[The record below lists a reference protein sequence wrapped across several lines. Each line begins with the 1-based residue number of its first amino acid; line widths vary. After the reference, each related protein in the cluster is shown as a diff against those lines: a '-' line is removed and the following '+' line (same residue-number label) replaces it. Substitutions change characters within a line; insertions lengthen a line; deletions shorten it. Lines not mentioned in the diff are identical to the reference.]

1 MQPAR
6 RPGAQAA
13 TWCSGAARSALQG
26 APLPTAPPADH
37 DESFKS
43 LPSAA
48 DTSGVGRTRI
58 DDDYRGTDEHEPD
71 RRQRIVPTPLPPP
84 VQPATHAEL
93 VLVATR
99 LAALEEQFTSYFAA
113 MAAQANAARLAA
125 ETARNEGRADLERHA
140 AQLREMLDKITEH
153 HESEQRSLR
162 MALDQRLADFGSHQD
177 WRVTELEARLER
189 VADETTLGLDARVES
204 AVQTVQLK
212 LDQALSALSSRLTEA
227 ESAVGRADEHHR
239 ALKRRLDEH
248 EIALGGRIEEAVANL
263 IVRMDERNMAL
274 TKRIEDNTAALQ
286 QQLQHVGES
295 FARQLEQLTERY
307 DDRLLALEQRVGD
320 EIGNRVAALEAT
332 IGRVSNSVDEA
343 MVSLSHRLADL
354 EARSIEADERL
365 ATMAAVVAK
374 IDEEAIEELKERLS
388 NAVGEATLV
397 RIEMDRLSEGLDER
411 FDRVQVR
418 LADMEAK
425 VSDAMDVSTAIQL
438 ERLEELE
445 RAVAEL
451 DPAELVR
458 RSELGLSTTG
468 FPPPPPNGR
477 QLADDR
483 SMQPTPSESTN
494 GYYSTDGAISFTS
507 W

>member
-1 MQPAR
+1 
-6 RPGAQAA
+6 
-13 TWCSGAARSALQG
+13 
-26 APLPTAPPADH
+26 
-37 DESFKS
+37 
-43 LPSAA
+43 
-48 DTSGVGRTRI
+48 
-58 DDDYRGTDEHEPD
+58 
-71 RRQRIVPTPLPPP
+71 
-84 VQPATHAEL
+84 
-93 VLVATR
+93 
-99 LAALEEQFTSYFAA
+99 
-113 MAAQANAARLAA
+113 
-125 ETARNEGRADLERHA
+125 
-140 AQLREMLDKITEH
+140 
-153 HESEQRSLR
+153 
-162 MALDQRLADFGSHQD
+162 
-177 WRVTELEARLER
+177 
-189 VADETTLGLDARVES
+189 
-204 AVQTVQLK
+204 
-212 LDQALSALSSRLTEA
+212 
-227 ESAVGRADEHHR
+227 
-239 ALKRRLDEH
+239 
-248 EIALGGRIEEAVANL
+248 
-263 IVRMDERNMAL
+263 MAL

-307 DDRLLALEQRVGD
+307 DDRLLALEQRVGE
-320 EIGNRVAALEAT
+320 EIGVRVAALEAT
-332 IGRVSNSVDEA
+332 IGRVSSSVDEA
-343 MVSLSHRLADL
+343 MVSLSQRLADL
-354 EARSIEADERL
+354 EARSIEVDERL
-365 ATMAAVVAK
+365 GAMAAVVEK

-458 RSELGLSTTG
+458 RSELGLSAAA

-477 QLADDR
+477 PLADDR

-494 GYYSTDGAISFTS
+494 SYYSTDGEISFTS